1 MIVDSVLDRLL
12 IWRVTRVCEIWNDSD
27 YVVDLFFIDWTIP
40 MPPSSFSTSVARVL
54 VSRRSVHEYCIYFCG
69 LDRLH

>member
-27 YVVDLFFIDWTIP
+27 YVVDLFFTDWAIP
-40 MPPSSFSTSVARVL
+40 MQHALLAWVYPALYILTSL
-54 VSRRSVHEYCIYFCG
+54 G
-69 LDRLH
+69 T